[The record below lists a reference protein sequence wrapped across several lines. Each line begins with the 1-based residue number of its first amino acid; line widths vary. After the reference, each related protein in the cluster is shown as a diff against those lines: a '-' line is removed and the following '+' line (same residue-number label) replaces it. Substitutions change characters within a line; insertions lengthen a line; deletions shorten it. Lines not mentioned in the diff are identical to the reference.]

1 MEEIIVL
8 LAAGVLYL
16 GIEKMLKSK
25 NKMFMVEPI
34 SLTILFLTFF
44 KIGSLLFGSGYVLI
58 SFIQTEFVQKLG
70 VLTNSQVIDAV
81 TVGEFT
87 PGPVLTTATF
97 IGYQLQGVVGGLVA
111 TAGIFMPSFILTLL
125 LGSMFNKI
133 KGIES
138 ISHILKGV
146 ATGSLALIAI
156 VVINL
161 GIETLINWQTIAIF
175 VVSLLG
181 MVKYKKSPIIFIV
194 LGLFVGLILSI
205 CA

>member
-146 ATGSLALIAI
+146 ATGSLALIGI
-156 VVINL
+156 IVINL

>member
-81 TVGEFT
+81 AVGEFT